1 MSLRGVF
8 PEASCPKVRDCHT
21 PIKNI
26 GVRNDKLLVITN
38 KYNIKSAVY
47 FNNEIVVAF
56 VDSLANKIKEKF
68 DEKISTF

>member
-56 VDSLANKIKEKF
+56 VDSLVNKIKEKI